1 MLGVRNVVIGGL
13 LVLAQIVDQ
22 DRAGGARRCDYIVV
36 LREKS
41 DFGSL

>member
-13 LVLAQIVDQ
+13 LVLAQVVDQ
-22 DRAGGARRCDYIVV
+22 DRAGGARCCDDVVV